1 MGIKYPILHPEP
13 LYTFAT
19 SGLSI
24 YSTKLKSH
32 DGEINAIIGGSFE
45 FFMSVAG
52 AVRNLTQSFNAG
64 LQRFRD
70 GAMPRILGSLLLK
83 HSGCEG

>member
-45 FFMSVAG
+45 FFVSVAG